1 MIILLRGGG
10 AFWPRTMGLYH
21 EQPHHEVLTIVDIKR
36 IVSEDAWDVE
46 RSRKLEKARSA
57 PGELP

>member
-1 MIILLRGGG
+1 
-10 AFWPRTMGLYH
+10 MGLYH